1 MSTRSLRLPKYSIG
15 VGDRFSLQGKAQLQA
30 CVIALQQ
37 GVEVIPVWNKSN
49 REHNMIGSEPAQT
62 RRAAQL
68 AVEMGEWTRP
78 YFLDAD
84 HIGLETVDR
93 FIEPCDF
100 FTIDVAEKI
109 GEAVDPD
116 LVNEFTNR
124 HPELL
129 DEIRFDSLGLTLK
142 ANRKK
147 IDNVARKY
155 LAAV

>member
-15 VGDRFSLQGKAQLQA
+15 VGDRFSLQGEAQLQA
-30 CVIALQQ
+30 CITALQQ

-49 REHNMIGSEPAQT
+49 REHNIIGSEPSQT

-68 AVEMGEWTRP
+68 AVETSEWSLP

-93 FIEPCDF
+93 FIEPCDL

-109 GEAVDPD
+109 GVPAHPD
-116 LVNEFTNR
+116 SVTEF
-124 HPELL
+124 
-129 DEIRFDSLGLTLK
+129 
-142 ANRKK
+142 
-147 IDNVARKY
+147 
-155 LAAV
+155 